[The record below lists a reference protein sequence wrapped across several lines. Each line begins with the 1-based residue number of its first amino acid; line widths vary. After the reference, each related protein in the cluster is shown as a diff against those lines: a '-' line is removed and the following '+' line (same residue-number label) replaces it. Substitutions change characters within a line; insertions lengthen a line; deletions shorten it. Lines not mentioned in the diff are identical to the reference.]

1 MLEVGNINI
10 GGLFVHNGGLFV
22 CLPFDWEDEKYYN
35 LCIATRN
42 RDDYETGEKYFFDNN
57 LMVFTVGTS
66 QLKTFIP
73 N

>member
-10 GGLFVHNGGLFV
+10 GGLFVYNGGLFV

-42 RDDYETGEKYFFDNN
+42 HDDYERGEKYFFDDN
-57 LMVFTVGTS
+57 LMVEVVEMS